1 MPEKEIQTQQ
11 PRAPELWGLLAE
23 FEDPDVLLSA
33 ASEVRNAGYTRWDV
47 HTPFPVHGMDR
58 AMGVKR
64 TILPWIVLLGGLAG
78 CGLALFL
85 QWYTNAFDYPFL
97 ISGKPYFSLPAFI
110 PVTFELTVLLA
121 ALAAVFGML
130 ILNLLPEYYHPVFK
144 SERFRRVTTDRFF
157 IVIEARD
164 PLFDR
169 KRTTAFLESL
179 DGLAVE
185 PLED

>member
-1 MPEKEIQTQQ
+1 MPEKEIQTQE
-11 PRAPELWGLLAE
+11 PREPQVWGLLAE

-33 ASEVRNAGYTRWDV
+33 ATEVRNAGYTRWDV

-64 TILPWIVLLGGLAG
+64 TILPWIVLLGGLTG
-78 CGLALFL
+78 CGVALFL

-110 PVTFELTVLLA
+110 PVTFELTVLIS

-130 ILNLLPEYYHPVFK
+130 ILNFLPEYYHPVFK

-169 KRTTAFLESL
+169 KRTAAFLESL

-185 PLED
+185 SLED